1 MAEGQAGRAT
11 IARAIGTHPFLA
23 LPPPVAIAHRGGS
36 EQAPENTL
44 EAFGEAVELGYRY
57 LETDAHV
64 TRDGT
69 VVAFH
74 DPRLDRVTDRS
85 GAIAALS
92 IAEVETADAG
102 HVFTLDGGHSFPFR
116 GRGVGIPRLEELLIR
131 WPEVRVNI
139 DPKTDE
145 CVEPLVALIDR
156 LGAWDRVGF
165 GAFSDRRLR
174 RVRALSRRR
183 ACTSMGPRAV
193 AVARLAAAGG
203 RMPRLGADCVQVP
216 RRSGPLPIVTPRF
229 VDAAHRAGLPVHVW
243 TVNDATAMHELL
255 DLGVDGI
262 MTDRPRLLRDVL
274 AARGLGLV
282 GDRPPA

>member
-1 MAEGQAGRAT
+1 M
-11 IARAIGTHPFLA
+11 
-23 LPPPVAIAHRGGS
+23 
-36 EQAPENTL
+36 
-44 EAFGEAVELGYRY
+44 
-57 LETDAHV
+57 
-64 TRDGT
+64 TRDGA

-74 DPRLDRVTDRS
+74 DPSLDRVTDRT
-85 GAIAALS
+85 GPIAALS

-102 HVFTLDGGHSFPFR
+102 HAFTLDGGRTFPFR
-116 GRGVGIPRLEELLIR
+116 GRGLRIPRLEELLVR

-145 CVEPLVALIDR
+145 CVEPLVALVDR
-156 LGAWDRVGF
+156 LGAWERVAF

-193 AVARLAAAGG
+193 SLARVAANLG

-216 RRSGPLPIVTPRF
+216 RRSGRLPIVTARF
-229 VDAAHRAGLPVHVW
+229 IDAAHRADLPVHVW
-243 TVNDATAMHELL
+243 TVNDEPAMHGLL

-274 AARGLGLV
+274 AARRLGLV